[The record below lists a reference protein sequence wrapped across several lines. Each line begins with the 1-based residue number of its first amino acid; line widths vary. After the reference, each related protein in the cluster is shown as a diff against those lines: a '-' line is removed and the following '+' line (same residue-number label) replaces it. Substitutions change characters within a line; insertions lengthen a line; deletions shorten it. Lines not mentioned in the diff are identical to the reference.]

1 MGQVEPQVPPAS
13 QEVSSLTS
21 SISGMISVILG
32 SVAAV
37 FGFVGVLTADGT
49 GRLAALLVIGAG
61 ICFALAG
68 IAVSRRAAEGWAL
81 MSMICGILLG
91 VGSRFV
97 N

>member
-1 MGQVEPQVPPAS
+1 
-13 QEVSSLTS
+13 
-21 SISGMISVILG
+21 LG
-32 SVAAV
+32 SH
-37 FGFVGVLTADGT
+37 GADWKLRNPRAFAFRVT
-49 GRLAALLVIGAG
+49 WKHVIE
-61 ICFALAG
+61 AG